1 MTIRNSARAAKPVFL
16 GQSESWSDR
25 FDSGFDS
32 AGRDSALTR
41 SKYKSLYVRSGLK
54 RGLDIVLS
62 VCAIVFFL
70 PAFAVISIA
79 LLWIDGFPIYFR
91 HTRIGRD
98 GRSFDCIK
106 FRTMVKDSEERLQA
120 LLQDDPAR
128 RKEWNDTYKL
138 REDPRI
144 HPLGAILRKSS
155 LDELPQLVNVL
166 KGDMSI
172 VGPRPIVADEIA
184 RYRENFLTFASVRPG
199 LTGLWQVSGRS
210 DTSYPERVN
219 LDVQYIRD
227 IGLAQDLWILAK
239 TVWVVIAGRGSV

>member
-1 MTIRNSARAAKPVFL
+1 MVLAENSVLP
-16 GQSESWSDR
+16 
-25 FDSGFDS
+25 
-32 AGRDSALTR
+32 R
-41 SKYKSLYVRSGLK
+41 SKFKTLYVRSGLK
-54 RGLDIVLS
+54 RALDIFLS
-62 VCAIVFFL
+62 VCAIVFFI
-70 PAFAVISIA
+70 PAFIVISVA

-91 HTRIGRD
+91 HTQIGRD

-106 FRTMVKDSEERLQA
+106 FRTMVKDLEERLQA

-184 RYRENFLTFASVRPG
+184 RYRENFMTFASVRPG

-210 DTSYPERVN
+210 DTSYPERVS

-227 IGLAQDLWILAK
+227 IGLAKDLWILAK

>member
-25 FDSGFDS
+25 FDSGFDGVS
-32 AGRDSALTR
+32 RDSVSSH
-41 SKYKSLYVRSGLK
+41 SKDRSLYVRTGLK

-62 VCAIVFFL
+62 VCAILFFL
-70 PAFAVISIA
+70 PAFIVISIA
-79 LLWIDGFPIYFR
+79 LLWTDGFPIYFR
-91 HTRIGRD
+91 HSRIGRD
-98 GRSFDCIK
+98 GRSFECIK
-106 FRTMVKDSEERLQA
+106 FRTMVNDSEERLRT
-120 LLQDDPAR
+120 LLQDDPVR
-128 RKEWNDTYKL
+128 RKEWLETYKL

-155 LDELPQLVNVL
+155 LDELPQLINVL

-172 VGPRPIVADEIA
+172 VGPRPIVTDEIA

-210 DTSYPERVN
+210 NTSYPERVN

-227 IGLAQDLWILAK
+227 IGLTKDLWILAK
-239 TVWVVIAGRGSV
+239 TVWVVLAGRGSV

>member
-1 MTIRNSARAAKPVFL
+1 
-16 GQSESWSDR
+16 
-25 FDSGFDS
+25 
-32 AGRDSALTR
+32 
-41 SKYKSLYVRSGLK
+41 
-54 RGLDIVLS
+54 
-62 VCAIVFFL
+62 
-70 PAFAVISIA
+70 VISIA

-219 LDVQYIRD
+219 LDVQYIRG